1 MGRGK
6 SWIKVCSF
14 VIKSLYCL
22 VVNEGTMSEIPPSP
36 VIAVHHQLSC
46 GQGVNHWKSGT
57 SSMLIYALTNK
68 QILDVDDSRSLSYA
82 EV

>member
-1 MGRGK
+1 
-6 SWIKVCSF
+6 
-14 VIKSLYCL
+14 
-22 VVNEGTMSEIPPSP
+22 MSQIPPPPSP